1 MDVKLPLGIIGT
13 FEALYSRNVNGYIYY
28 DVNKRDPSGT
38 FSGID
43 TRPKYPA
50 SGLSGTAAN
59 NAIRINPST
68 VNAIY
73 LANTNQGD
81 GLTLT
86 ASFKKSFKNGLFA
99 SLAYNY
105 GRARDMM
112 SAGSIAAGSFN
123 GVPSVN
129 GNNFLDLAFSDNDRR
144 HRVLAIASYRLE
156 YGDFGATQFGLT
168 IDGFTGFRYSYT
180 INGDMNGDAINNN
193 DLLFIPNKG
202 SDIKFT
208 TLTTGGIT
216 FTPEQQATAFEAFI
230 AQDKYLNENRGK
242 YSARNG
248 AMAPGL
254 IRAQFS
260 IVQEFFV
267 KVGKKR
273 NTIQLRADISN
284 FGNMLNS
291 NWGVSQSVI
300 ASRPLSFVSV
310 GTDGVPTYRMW
321 TISGSDGKQKLLDKS
336 FQYNAS
342 LGDVYQAQIGVRYI
356 FN

>member
-1 MDVKLPLGIIGT
+1 MPLVLLGAGMLW
-13 FEALYSRNVNGYIYY
+13 FGWFGFNAGSAL
-28 DVNKRDPSGT
+28 
-38 FSGID
+38 
-43 TRPKYPA
+43 
-50 SGLSGTAAN
+50 
-59 NAIRINPST
+59 
-68 VNAIY
+68 
-73 LANTNQGD
+73 
-81 GLTLT
+81 
-86 ASFKKSFKNGLFA
+86 
-99 SLAYNY
+99 
-105 GRARDMM
+105 
-112 SAGSIAAGSFN
+112 SAGSLAAGSFN

-260 IVQEFFV
+260 
-267 KVGKKR
+267 KPVGSKIGKSALNPR
-273 NTIQLRADISN
+273 ESFNFSETSIS
-284 FGNMLNS
+284 S
-291 NWGVSQSVI
+291 
-300 ASRPLSFVSV
+300 
-310 GTDGVPTYRMW
+310 
-321 TISGSDGKQKLLDKS
+321 
-336 FQYNAS
+336 
-342 LGDVYQAQIGVRYI
+342 
-356 FN
+356 

>member
-28 DVNKRDPSGT
+28 DVNMRNATNK
-38 FSGID
+38 FNGID
-43 TRPKYPA
+43 TRSRYPA
-50 SGLSGTAAN
+50 SGLSGAAAN

-81 GLTLT
+81 GLSLT
-86 ASFKKSFKNGLFA
+86 ASFKKSFNNGLFA

-112 SAGSIAAGSFN
+112 SAGSIAAGSFR

-129 GNNFLDLAFSDNDRR
+129 GNNFLDLAFSNNDRR
-144 HRVLAIASYRLE
+144 HRVLAIASYHLE

-180 INGDMNGDAINNN
+180 INGDMNGDAIVNN

-208 TLTTGGIT
+208 TLTTRGVT
-216 FTPEQQATAFEAFI
+216 FTPEQQAAAFEAFI
-230 AQDKYLNENRGK
+230 AQDKYLNANRGK
-242 YSARNG
+242 YAARNG

-267 KVGKKR
+267 KVGNKR

-284 FGNMLNS
+284 FGNLINS
-291 NWGVSQSVI
+291 NWGVSQGI
-300 ASRPLSFVSV
+300 ITNRPLSFASV
-310 GTDGVPTYRMW
+310 GTDGIPTYRMW
-321 TISGSDGKQKLLDKS
+321 TVTGSDGKPKLIDKS